1 MTPPRASSPEPDRR
15 QTLARP
21 VAPTPFDPSP
31 GRRRR
36 RRAARCAALLPAL
49 AALTLAGGIPGCGY
63 TLSSVL
69 PAHIKSI
76 AIPTFANNT
85 VEHGLADDITQSL
98 IDGFLAD
105 KKLRL
110 ERERDADSVLRG
122 TVLAYR
128 NRVYAYDPN
137 EVATQYEIV
146 LIVQVTYRDVVRN
159 RDLWK
164 ENEMIVRTTYHV
176 VPVGEAPAQTEVE
189 GRSDVIQ
196 KLTDLVVSRT
206 IQGW

>member
-1 MTPPRASSPEPDRR
+1 MTPPRASWPEPSPRR
-15 QTLARP
+15 TLIRI
-21 VAPTPFDPSP
+21 
-31 GRRRR
+31 
-36 RRAARCAALLPAL
+36 
-49 AALTLAGGIPGCGY
+49 LAGAVLASGLAGCGY

-69 PAHIKSI
+69 PSHIKSI

-85 VEHGLADDITQSL
+85 VEHGLADDITQAV

-146 LIVQVTYRDVVRN
+146 LIVQLTYRDVSRN

-164 ENEMIVRTTYHV
+164 ENELIVRTTYPV
-176 VPVGEAPAQTEVE
+176 VAVGTEPAKTEVD
-189 GRSDVIQ
+189 GRTDVIQ
-196 KLTDLVVSRT
+196 KLRDLIVSRT

>member
-1 MTPPRASSPEPDRR
+1 MTPPRARSPEA
-15 QTLARP
+15 LAR
-21 VAPTPFDPSP
+21 VLT
-31 GRRRR
+31 RRRLPLW
-36 RRAARCAALLPAL
+36 ALLAL
-49 AALTLAGGIPGCGY
+49 ALAVGAPGCGY

-69 PAHIKSI
+69 PAHIKTI

-85 VEHGLADDITQSL
+85 VEHGLADDVTQAL

-137 EVATQYEIV
+137 EVATQYEIL

-176 VPVGEAPAQTEVE
+176 VPVGTELAQTEAD
-189 GRSDVIQ
+189 GRTDVIQ
-196 KLTDLVVSRT
+196 KLSDLVVSRT

>member
-1 MTPPRASSPEPDRR
+1 MTPRRASWPETGPRIPLASSSSPAAA
-15 QTLARP
+15 L
-21 VAPTPFDPSP
+21 P
-31 GRRRR
+31 GRLR
-36 RRAARCAALLPAL
+36 LVLAL
-49 AALTLAGGIPGCGY
+49 ALAWGIPGCGY

-69 PAHIKSI
+69 PAHIKTI

-85 VEHGLADDITQSL
+85 VEHGLADDVTQSL

-137 EVATQYEIV
+137 EIATQYEIV

-164 ENEMIVRTTYHV
+164 ENELIVRTTYHV
-176 VPVGEAPAQTEVE
+176 VAVGTEPAQTEAD
-189 GRSDVIQ
+189 GRSDVIR
-196 KLTDLVVSRT
+196 KLTDLIVSRT

>member
-1 MTPPRASSPEPDRR
+1 MTR
-15 QTLARP
+15 
-21 VAPTPFDPSP
+21 
-31 GRRRR
+31 
-36 RRAARCAALLPAL
+36 ALLTLVL
-49 AALTLAGGIPGCGY
+49 AVGAPGCGY

-69 PAHIKSI
+69 PAHIKTI

-85 VEHGLADDITQSL
+85 VEHGLADDVTQSL

-137 EVATQYEIV
+137 EVATQYEIL
-146 LIVQVTYRDVVRN
+146 LIVQVTYRDVVKN

-176 VPVGEAPAQTEVE
+176 VPVGAEPAQTEAD

>member
-1 MTPPRASSPEPDRR
+1 MTPPRARSPETTVRVLTR
-15 QTLARP
+15 
-21 VAPTPFDPSP
+21 
-31 GRRRR
+31 
-36 RRAARCAALLPAL
+36 ALLTLVL
-49 AALTLAGGIPGCGY
+49 AVGAPGCGY

-69 PAHIKSI
+69 PAHIKTI
-76 AIPTFANNT
+76 AIPTFGNNT
-85 VEHGLADDITQSL
+85 VEHGLADDVTQAL

-137 EVATQYEIV
+137 EVATQYEIL
-146 LIVQVTYRDVVRN
+146 LIVQVTYRDVVKN

-176 VPVGEAPAQTEVE
+176 VPVGAEPAQTEAD

>member
-15 QTLARP
+15 PTLARLF
-21 VAPTPFDPSP
+21 APTPSDPSL
-31 GRRRR
+31 GRRGR
-36 RRAARCAALLPAL
+36 RRAARRPALLPAL
-49 AALTLAGGIPGCGY
+49 AALTLAAGIPGCGY

-69 PAHIKSI
+69 PAHIKTI

-159 RDLWK
+159 RDVWK

-176 VPVGEAPAQTEVE
+176 VPVGTEPAQTEVE